1 VAGDHE
7 ISHGRDITWSL
18 RAKQVHAHI
27 TEAWTGTSWIVEVK
41 ASGIRDTKLFH
52 ATHLYGFT
60 KRTFR
65 CDTSLRTTSE
75 ALLQLG
81 RDGWSI

>member
-1 VAGDHE
+1 
-7 ISHGRDITWSL
+7 
-18 RAKQVHAHI
+18 
-27 TEAWTGTSWIVEVK
+27 
-41 ASGIRDTKLFH
+41 LFH

>member
-1 VAGDHE
+1 M
-7 ISHGRDITWSL
+7 
-18 RAKQVHAHI
+18 
-27 TEAWTGTSWIVEVK
+27 EVT

-65 CDTSLRTTSE
+65 CDTSLRTTPE